1 MSIKKIAGRAV
12 YEVHGSAPAVGK
24 RDRGQI
30 SGQAGKLNDAVKQR
44 HRPAA
49 FLDRYIVPQRIA
61 ARTGQVG
68 HPVGNV
74 RAQRGF
80 LLKIQR
86 AAKLYAL
93 CAAGEHGAVG
103 QQDLHAVDHA
113 HRNVGIQNLPQF
125 GRIQLVVAGRHRRK
139 HRKLLAVVLKV
150 GLHGL
155 GQLPHFLPQF
165 FKAVLLLYVVDL
177 PGHKKRD
184 GDHKEH
190 ERQRHRQRAL

>member
-1 MSIKKIAGRAV
+1 MVVPLGHGALAQFPNVAGGVLVPGVHQKIAGRAV

-103 QQDLHAVDHA
+103 SKIST
-113 HRNVGIQNLPQF
+113 RSIMPT
-125 GRIQLVVAGRHRRK
+125 
-139 HRKLLAVVLKV
+139 
-150 GLHGL
+150 
-155 GQLPHFLPQF
+155 
-165 FKAVLLLYVVDL
+165 
-177 PGHKKRD
+177 
-184 GDHKEH
+184 ET
-190 ERQRHRQRAL
+190 